1 MTVHLYDSSGL
12 LVYEGP
18 AGSSSAALTDVV
30 LSAAPWDPAQGP
42 LLLTQGTW
50 SFSYDGLDSSR
61 TRIRNGVYLLVLENQ
76 DGSKVQKQLQVLG
89 AGAGQ
94 VSVLAGPNPIG
105 PKDRQVIIRWTPI
118 TTVELKI
125 YSLDGGLAR
134 DFGHAVPPQIWNL
147 QLSNGQSVAGG
158 IYVITARIPGE
169 RTPQFFKLM
178 VVR

>member
-1 MTVHLYDSSGL
+1 MTLRLYDSSGL
-12 LVYEGP
+12 LVYEGS
-18 AGSSSAALTDVV
+18 AGSSGAALTDVS
-30 LSAAPWDPAQGP
+30 LSAEPWDPAQGP
-42 LLLTQGTW
+42 LVLTQGAW

-61 TRIRNGVYLLVLENQ
+61 TQVRNGVYLLVLENQ

-94 VSVLAGPNPIG
+94 VSLLAGPNPVG
-105 PKDRQVIIRWTPI
+105 PKDRQVLIRWRPI
-118 TTVELKI
+118 TALELKI
-125 YSLDGGLAR
+125 YSLDGGLVR
-134 DFGHAVPPQIWNL
+134 DFGHAAPPQLWDL
-147 QLSNGQSVAGG
+147 QQSSGAAVAGG